1 MSEWISL
8 DLIIWWWMKNSFEYF
23 CSYSAEPK
31 HYIFKNFKVLPLLL
45 MNCLTKEFYN
55 FFSKGLR
62 KFCHQNFWPS
72 KIFVKILSIYF
83 SLVIFTFYKLLV
95 IMLSLLVS
103 NLYWMRWRT
112 VHCTLYSF
120 QWAVYTWGIYWR
132 YLEKGKPCQK
142 LKLDSNLYDKQGIRK
157 ISSSLKTRRLFVVTW
172 FPWGWE
178 LPLSPHPDQC
188 LLLTLNHPL
197 TNTQESLLSLI
208 AW

>member
-1 MSEWISL
+1 
-8 DLIIWWWMKNSFEYF
+8 
-23 CSYSAEPK
+23 
-31 HYIFKNFKVLPLLL
+31 
-45 MNCLTKEFYN
+45 
-55 FFSKGLR
+55 
-62 KFCHQNFWPS
+62 
-72 KIFVKILSIYF
+72 
-83 SLVIFTFYKLLV
+83 
-95 IMLSLLVS
+95 MLSLLVS

-178 LPLSPHPDQC
+178 LPLSPHPGQLFIINSQPPPHQHSGVSSLPHCMIRDKQHETISEHSTLVLSTRLVSHKSTQKHSQQFIVRTITTDKQKLWIFSLAPNNLVKLIISWIAP
-188 LLLTLNHPL
+188 LLN
-197 TNTQESLLSLI
+197 EI
-208 AW
+208 KAIIK